1 MYCTLKNIQVHYE
14 TQGQGRPLILLHGLW
29 LDHRQ
34 MVGCMEPGLADRPGW
49 QRIYLDLPGMGKTPG
64 EAWIT
69 NSDHMLDVICDFI
82 DQVLPGQRFA
92 IGGYSYGGYLARGV
106 LHRKADMVDGLLL
119 ACPMIKDIG
128 KRNLPPQE
136 VRVSDPELMASLT
149 PQQRQEF
156 EWVSVQ
162 SQQIWKRIHKEI
174 NRGSLLGDA
183 PFLTKL
189 HEEGYAFSFDVEEA
203 MVDPFDMPTLIVAG
217 RQDWVVGYR
226 DAWQILDTYPWAT
239 FAVLDRAGH
248 NLPIAQQRLFDSL
261 VDEWLDRVEEEIEAA
276 GSGGE

>member
-1 MYCTLKNIQVHYE
+1 VYCSLDNIQVHYE
-14 TQGQGRPLILLHGLW
+14 TRGQGRPLILLHGFGS
-29 LDHRQ
+29 DHRQ
-34 MVGCMEPGLADRPGW
+34 MVGCMEPGLAHRPGW

-64 EAWIT
+64 EDWIT

-106 LHRKADMVDGLLL
+106 LYRKREMVDGLLL

-128 KRNLPPQE
+128 ERELPPQE
-136 VRVSDPELMASLT
+136 VRVSDPELMARLT
-149 PQQRQEF
+149 EEQQEEF

-162 SQQIWKRIHKEI
+162 NQQIWKRIQEEM
-174 NRGSLLGDA
+174 NPGFLLGNE

-189 HEEGYAFSFDVEEA
+189 HEEGYPFSFDVEEA
-203 MVDPFDMPTLIVAG
+203 MVGPFNMPTLIVAG

-226 DAWQILDTYPWAT
+226 DAWQILEKYPRAT

-248 NLPIAQQRLFDSL
+248 NLPIAQQRLFDAL
-261 VDEWLDRVEEEIEAA
+261 VDEWLDRVEESSGA
-276 GSGGE
+276 GS